1 MLFGR
6 SAVSWFASCAF
17 VLAVL
22 RQGIQALGTR
32 VALAVYHPGRVS
44 FYPCFVANRGLP
56 RPRARGG
63 ALYIG
68 NAALGAAEKFLL
80 LGTMR
85 TPGSAI
91 EFGVGAGEMFRQ
103 AAYQRISGPSRFS
116 QIPRIVK
123 MKRDDNDEGGA
134 HRFAEPRTPGE
145 TWQASGLLQKQGDKN
160 RQHQPK
166 RSQAIGAGGLQLEK
180 RDAGKV

>member
-1 MLFGR
+1 MLVGR

-22 RQGIQALGTR
+22 GQGIQALGTR
-32 VALAVYHPGRVS
+32 VALAVDHPGGVS

-63 ALYIG
+63 ALYIR
-68 NAALGAAEKFLL
+68 NAALGATEKFLL

-91 EFGVGAGEMFRQ
+91 EFGVSAGEMFRQ
-103 AAYQRISGPSRFS
+103 AADPRVFGTRRFS

-123 MKRDDNDEGGA
+123 IKRDDNNEGNA
-134 HRFAEPRTPGE
+134 PGL
-145 TWQASGLLQKQGDKN
+145 SD
-160 RQHQPK
+160 
-166 RSQAIGAGGLQLEK
+166 
-180 RDAGKV
+180 

>member
-32 VALAVYHPGRVS
+32 VALAVDHPGRVS

-63 ALYIG
+63 ALHIG
-68 NAALGAAEKFLL
+68 TGALAAPEKFLL

-91 EFGVGAGEMFRQ
+91 EFAGGAGEIFRQ
-103 AAYQRISGPSRFS
+103 AADPRIFGTSRFS
-116 QIPRIVK
+116 QIP
-123 MKRDDNDEGGA
+123 
-134 HRFAEPRTPGE
+134 
-145 TWQASGLLQKQGDKN
+145 
-160 RQHQPK
+160 
-166 RSQAIGAGGLQLEK
+166 
-180 RDAGKV
+180 